1 MQKKVIDIFSPKE
14 TKKELKP
21 VFFTEKKIEKA
32 KEKVIEPEKKKK
44 NYFRN
49 ILISV
54 VIFLILIIFS
64 LQFVFL
70 KVKVE
75 IFPETDTLFFTEK
88 IVVDSGVDRFNLSSK
103 IIPGKI
109 YETEK
114 EISQKFNTTG
124 KVMEES
130 YAQGT
135 IRVYNNSNNS
145 QTLVANTRFQ
155 PALEKVIYF
164 RSTKTIVVPAKG
176 YVDVEVKADKAGEEY
191 NIEATTFSV
200 PGLVGLPQYY
210 SIYAKSFA
218 PMKGGS
224 KNLVSQV
231 TQEDLDLAQK
241 QLLEKIF
248 QQAKDN
254 LERELGGDFVFL
266 KEATKEEII
275 FVTSSVPVG
284 TKQDDF
290 ELKGKIKLKMF
301 GFKKSEMD
309 LFIKEFIKTK
319 IEPINKKLK
328 EQTLKVE
335 YTVFEVKENLNKI
348 TLDTKVSAEI
358 YSNIDELSLKRALSN
373 TTIKEGQVLLNNQE
387 GIKKAKIKV
396 FPFWLQKIPSKE
408 DKINIKINID

>member
-88 IVVDSGVDRFNLSSK
+88 IVADSGVDRFNLSSK